1 MCVTK
6 ENKRFTPP
14 PPPLLQLEP
23 LRQWTAS
30 GKPVW
35 GTCAGM
41 IMVADRAE
49 GQKAG
54 GQALIGGLDILV
66 SRNYF
71 GAQSASFEAPVE
83 IALLETTTT
92 GVNGADESSSS
103 LSLLTAAPPDLPI
116 GVFIRAPAILSCGV
130 GVVPLAFVNDP
141 RISSS
146 SSSSESETA
155 TEKSQRRVCVA
166 AASRAIVVTAFH
178 PELSRG
184 TAWHAFFARLV
195 EVRTGVQLL
204 PLAHSSAL
212 STSAATGSDHLPYDV
227 SSPLPSSF
235 NVESATSGN
244 SEVYGIARRIVPG
257 EVPWGSKERL

>member
-1 MCVTK
+1 
-6 ENKRFTPP
+6 
-14 PPPLLQLEP
+14 
-23 LRQWTAS
+23 
-30 GKPVW
+30 
-35 GTCAGM
+35 
-41 IMVADRAE
+41 MVADRAE

-83 IALLETTTT
+83 IALLAT
-92 GVNGADESSSS
+92 GASDDES

-116 GVFIRAPAILSCGV
+116 GVFIRAPAILSCGI
-130 GVVPLAFVNDP
+130 GVVPLAYVNDP

-146 SSSSESETA
+146 SSGTESH
-155 TEKSQRRVCVA
+155 RRVCVA
-166 AASRAIVVTAFH
+166 AASRDIVVTAFH

-195 EVRTGVQLL
+195 EVRAGVHLL
-204 PLAHSSAL
+204 PHS
-212 STSAATGSDHLPYDV
+212 TATTTTGAGETNFDV

-244 SEVYGIARRIVPG
+244 SEIYGIARRIVPG
-257 EVPWGSKERL
+257 EVPWGSKERERKSSFLH